1 MSSNEKGGLEDKP
14 GTPVAATRPEATQS
28 FDQLD
33 VRKILSAIPH
43 RYPFLLVDRIINLV
57 DNQELTCIKNVSF
70 NEPFFQGH
78 FPGRPVMPG
87 VLQVEAVAQA
97 CALLAKLSTKGVP
110 AHKVILLVGLDGV
123 KFKRQVV
130 PGDTLTITV
139 KFQKKR
145 GPLWI
150 LEGEATINGEFVM
163 SATIS
168 AVEAD

>member
-1 MSSNEKGGLEDKP
+1 
-14 GTPVAATRPEATQS
+14 
-28 FDQLD
+28 
-33 VRKILSAIPH
+33 
-43 RYPFLLVDRIINLV
+43 
-57 DNQELTCIKNVSF
+57 
-70 NEPFFQGH
+70 
-78 FPGRPVMPG
+78 MPG

-110 AHKVILLVGLDGV
+110 AHRVILLVGLDGV

-130 PGDTLTITV
+130 PGDTLQITV
-139 KFQKKR
+139 KFEKKR

-150 LEGEATINGEFVM
+150 LSGEGTINGDFVM

>member
-1 MSSNEKGGLEDKP
+1 MSDRTESNAHELVK
-14 GTPVAATRPEATQS
+14 PEASQS
-28 FDQLD
+28 FDHYD
-33 VRKILSAIPH
+33 VRKILSALPH
-43 RYPFLLVDRIINLV
+43 RYPFLLVDRIIQIV

-130 PGDTLTITV
+130 PGDTLSINV

-150 LEGEATINGEFVM
+150 LHGEASVGGDFVM